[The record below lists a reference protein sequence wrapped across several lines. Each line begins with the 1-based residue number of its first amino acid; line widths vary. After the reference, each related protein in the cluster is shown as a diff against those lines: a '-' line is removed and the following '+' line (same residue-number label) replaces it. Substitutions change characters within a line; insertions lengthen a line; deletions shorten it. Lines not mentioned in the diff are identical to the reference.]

1 MEVIPMS
8 RNRRYNPYRDQS
20 YKKDFETEN
29 KIDLDDKNEV
39 TTDKEVNPID
49 ALMSD
54 KKTLEDMEVLQNEGP
69 TYFEKIEHPKQEIP
83 EEQMPKFVKGIVKVL
98 SNMRSAPSMEAFVLE
113 VLPAGTSI
121 MIYQDTPG
129 DFYKVVHDDVEGF
142 IKKDLC
148 ARVGFGVSHLY

>member
-1 MEVIPMS
+1 MEVILMS

-29 KIDLDDKNEV
+29 KIDLDDENEAA
-39 TTDKEVNPID
+39 TDKKVDPID

-54 KKTLEDMEVLQNEGP
+54 EKTLEDIEGLQNEGP

>member
-1 MEVIPMS
+1 MS

-20 YKKDFETEN
+20 YKKDFETN
-29 KIDLDDKNEV
+29 DKIDLDDENEAAA
-39 TTDKEVNPID
+39 DKKVDPID

-54 KKTLEDMEVLQNEGP
+54 KKTLEDIEGLQNEGP

-83 EEQMPKFVKGIVKVL
+83 EEQIPKFVKGIVKVL